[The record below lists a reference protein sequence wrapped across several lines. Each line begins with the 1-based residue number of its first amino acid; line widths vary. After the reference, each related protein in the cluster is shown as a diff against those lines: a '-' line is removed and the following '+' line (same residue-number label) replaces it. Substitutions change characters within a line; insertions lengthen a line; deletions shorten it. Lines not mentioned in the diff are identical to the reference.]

1 MCVSQ
6 KLPDS
11 LTIDHRKEMQG
22 LTRPALLD
30 PLRYFCVRWICEE
43 FFEVSVHKMSA
54 SFQVFHFLSPLR
66 FIDLSNLRALVC
78 GGGPFK
84 RDGAPNCVA
93 WFRPIFCHALES
105 SVSRSLFPVY
115 VPDTVCAFRSSC
127 RPVDR
132 GMIFCFFCGAP
143 FHSRVCSCI
152 RNCTLKWS
160 LFLQNRINSWKIHH
174 VCPLDAKSLF
184 SRCFFLFV
192 DSISLYGRRLP
203 PNRPSAELASKRVP
217 RSASSSAVEL
227 PTSPYPAYV
236 KL

>member
-22 LTRPALLD
+22 FTRPSLLD

-84 RDGAPNCVA
+84 RDGAPNSVA

-115 VPDTVCAFRSSC
+115 VPDTVCTFRSSC

-132 GMIFCFFCGAP
+132 GMIFCFFAEPHFIAEYAVAFVTVPQSGIWFCRIGSTLGKFTMPVHLMPRA
-143 FHSRVCSCI
+143 CSHGVFF
-152 RNCTLKWS
+152 S
-160 LFLQNRINSWKIHH
+160 L
-174 VCPLDAKSLF
+174 
-184 SRCFFLFV
+184 
-192 DSISLYGRRLP
+192 
-203 PNRPSAELASKRVP
+203 
-217 RSASSSAVEL
+217 
-227 PTSPYPAYV
+227 
-236 KL
+236 